1 MEDKAEPKVLE
12 WGRQRL
18 VIRKAVGEILT
29 PRWEN
34 QDQVGVEN
42 RAESQKL
49 RKRNQRDAGGENLPE
64 TQARRGEKQEQLR
77 CKIDAETQTPTWE
90 TQDRSRNKDAI
101 ETQSSEKNKKEARG
115 EDEGETQAQGL
126 RKQGQTGTENGGE
139 TQLPGWGKQDQI
151 KGDTSI
157 EIQAEERRR
166 KGQVGGENAAQIQV
180 SGRENLGEVK
190 KEDGLETQALV
201 WGKQE
206 CVQSENVTEIQ
217 TPGWEMQDQNRSE
230 KAGKVQVFRVE
241 IQKQIRHELQVGWGS
256 QGLKTGEDAGQSQI
270 SRRKNLREIRAE
282 DWVVIQARFGG
293 DQKPVASEIGR
304 EFKIPCWGNQDQIGG
319 EHRAEIQALEKRD
332 QRKNGDE
339 AGTNILAPEA
349 ENQRQLRGVTH
360 VETHLPGRRN
370 QEQFVDVNSTDIQAT
385 GKRNLRGV
393 KGEHGKET
401 QELGEENQ
409 HQLNSEINGRIHI
422 SKWKNQEHI
431 RGQDGANTQ
440 ASEAENWGELA
451 SKIDVETH
459 SAEWKKE
466 EQMGGENGAEIPA
479 PEERNQRE
487 AGAENGTE
495 TWAPGEENQSQ
506 LRGDTDGKTH
516 LSDGE
521 NREQMG
527 GENETEI
534 QAPEKRPQREA
545 GGEDGT
551 ETQRPERQ
559 NEGQLD
565 GEIGESHSPGR
576 RSWEQTR
583 GMNDAEN
590 PTLKKKSQR
599 EFGSEDGRKI
609 QRLRGGKQRLLKSKM
624 NGNVCTSEWKSQEQI
639 GGENGAEF
647 QIQEKRNLRGTTGDD
662 DKETQAPGGDDQGEL
677 RSEIYG
683 EIQIQGQGSQ
693 NKGEDEDAAEIQ
705 DVGSQT
711 KCRAEDAGRLRVL
724 RGRNKGQVRGK
735 GAAKGNLRVD
745 CSGGE
750 GPPALTGSGHGA
762 MDQEQAVASA
772 PCPEMKPLPHQNEL
786 FLLASGEGEHLAS
799 QSTATARKHSGIPAS
814 WQAQQKLQ
822 KSRQRDKGVA
832 PGKTSGLTLQLRN
845 PQSLAAPP
853 GLTFACPS
861 VSCGQAPQ
869 AATALVDFP
878 TALTILP
885 KWPVLKKSQLLLLE
899 SLVQRKIAHLKWGLP
914 QQILE
919 SYLCFNFLAPCPLP
933 LAGVRLLGLHK
944 TCELQGQQERHCG
957 AQGSRPGLKSP
968 ERSQSVRPPERKS
981 SKPPTQARALEK
993 RRPHQTKPMM
1003 GISIHP
1009 EKSKR
1014 VRPPGGLRERQD
1026 FQKEALPR
1034 AKLTAP
1040 RNPRPAAESSNWCGQ
1055 ESVQEPS
1062 SENSRGR
1069 KMVRPGV
1076 SQMADGAPGRVRI
1089 SHFGADHWRKEHAS
1103 QEPPRFKRQQPTH
1116 RRRGSLEPEEGRGA
1130 GQQPSPCTTDT
1141 FSSKRSLHSAAA
1153 RLTMSFLNR
1162 ISWSPHLAKPQ
1173 HLAPNLS
1180 VRDPDPVLLPR
1191 VGDPHAR
1198 EDSIRDH
1205 ASLKRDPQPPG
1216 HCGAAVALPKTEE
1229 LEEIENPHGAPRNP
1243 PAPPKF
1249 GLMKHLRGFLLQHG
1263 FRK

>member
-1 MEDKAEPKVLE
+1 MLAQDSSWEAWQVPWCRSDDQTHLIFKPLPPALDTCQGMEQLLVHSSEEPVPLEHIVDMRCHPTSMASRPNLPSAQRLQFCSREFLPVPSNQQVGMPIWKSWRCPREAWAPGRESRTLGREDSRETHAPGWVNQRERRGEDAWESQASGRQLPINFGMEDKAEPKVLE
-12 WGRQRL
+12 LGIQRL
-18 VIRKAVGEILT
+18 VISKAVGEILT
-29 PRWEN
+29 PWWEN
-34 QDQVGVEN
+34 QDQVRVEN
-42 RAESQKL
+42 TAESQKL
-49 RKRNQRDAGGENLPE
+49 RKRNRRDAGGENLPE
-64 TQARRGEKQEQLR
+64 TQARRGEKQKQLR
-77 CKIDAETQTPTWE
+77 CKIDAETQTPMWE

-101 ETQSSEKNKKEARG
+101 ETQSFEKNKKEARG

-157 EIQAEERRR
+157 EIQAEKRR
-166 KGQVGGENAAQIQV
+166 KGQVGGENAVQIQI

-190 KEDGLETQALV
+190 KEDGLETQALG

-217 TPGWEMQDQNRSE
+217 TPGWEMQDQNGNE
-230 KAGKVQVFRVE
+230 KAGKVQAFRVE
-241 IQKQIRHELQVGWGS
+241 IQKQLRHELQVGWGN
-256 QGLKTGEDAGQSQI
+256 QGLKTGEDSGESQI
-270 SRRKNLREIRAE
+270 SRRKNLREIREE
-282 DWVVIQARFGG
+282 DWVVIQARFWG
-293 DQKPVASEIGR
+293 DQKLVASEIGR

-339 AGTNILAPEA
+339 DGANILVPEA
-349 ENQRQLRGVTH
+349 ENQRQLRGVPH

-370 QEQFVDVNSTDIQAT
+370 QEQFVDENSTDIQAT

-409 HQLNSEINGRIHI
+409 HQLNSEINGRILI
-422 SKWKNQEHI
+422 PKWINQEHI
-431 RGQDGANTQ
+431 RGKDGANAQ
-440 ASEAENWGELA
+440 ASEAQNWGELA
-451 SKIDVETH
+451 SKTDIETH

-466 EQMGGENGAEIPA
+466 EQM
-479 PEERNQRE
+479 
-487 AGAENGTE
+487 
-495 TWAPGEENQSQ
+495 
-506 LRGDTDGKTH
+506 
-516 LSDGE
+516 
-521 NREQMG
+521 
-527 GENETEI
+527 
-534 QAPEKRPQREA
+534 
-545 GGEDGT
+545 
-551 ETQRPERQ
+551 
-559 NEGQLD
+559 
-565 GEIGESHSPGR
+565 
-576 RSWEQTR
+576 
-583 GMNDAEN
+583 
-590 PTLKKKSQR
+590 
-599 EFGSEDGRKI
+599 
-609 QRLRGGKQRLLKSKM
+609 
-624 NGNVCTSEWKSQEQI
+624 

-662 DKETQAPGGDDQGEL
+662 DKETQAPGGDYQGEL
-677 RSEIYG
+677 RSEIDG

-705 DVGSQT
+705 DVGSQR
-711 KCRAEDAGRLRVL
+711 KCRAEDARRLRVL

-735 GAAKGNLRVD
+735 DAAKGNLRVD
-745 CSGGE
+745 CSVGE
-750 GPPALTGSGHGA
+750 GPPALTGSGYGA

-772 PCPEMKPLPHQNEL
+772 PCPEMKALPHQNEL

-799 QSTATARKHSGIPAS
+799 QSTATARKHSVIPAS
-814 WQAQQKLQ
+814 WQAQPKLQ
-822 KSRQRDKGVA
+822 KSRQRDKGVV
-832 PGKTSGLTLQLRN
+832 PGKTSGLTRQLCN
-845 PQSLAAPP
+845 PQSLAAAL
-853 GLTFACPS
+853 GLPSACPS

-885 KWPVLKKSQLLLLE
+885 KWPVLTKCQLLLLE
-899 SLVQRKIAHLKWGLP
+899 SLMQRKIAHLKWGLP

-919 SYLCFNFLAPCPLP
+919 SYLHFNFLAPCPLP
-933 LAGVRLLGLHK
+933 LEGVRLPGLHK
-944 TCELQGQQERHCG
+944 ACELQGQQERHCG
-957 AQGSRPGLKSP
+957 AQGPRPGLKSP
-968 ERSQSVRPPERKS
+968 ERSHSVRRQERKS

-993 RRPHQTKPMM
+993 RRPHQTEPM

-1009 EKSKR
+1009 EKPKR

-1026 FQKEALPR
+1026 VQKEAPPR

-1040 RNPRPAAESSNWCGQ
+1040 RNPRPAAESSSWCGQ

-1062 SENSRGR
+1062 SENSGSR

-1076 SQMADGAPGRVRI
+1076 SQMAERAPGTARI
-1089 SHFGADHWRKEHAS
+1089 SYSGADHWRKEHAS
-1103 QEPPRFKRQQPTH
+1103 QEPPRFKCQQPIH
-1116 RRRGSLEPEEGRGA
+1116 RRRGSLELEEGRGA
-1130 GQQPSPCTTDT
+1130 GQQPSSCPTDT

-1153 RLTMSFLNR
+1153 RLSMSFLKR

-1180 VRDPDPVLLPR
+1180 VRDPDPILLPE

-1198 EDSIRDH
+1198 EDSIRDC
-1205 ASLKRDPQPPG
+1205 ASLKRDLQPPG
-1216 HCGAAVALPKTEE
+1216 HCGAGVALPKTEE

-1243 PAPPKF
+1243 PAPQKF